1 SLRERRVRRTGLAP
15 DAASTGYWTR
25 CVDSS
30 ILVRRRRRGG
40 AYNKKR
46 MHLTEEQSNYL
57 RILGH
62 TLTPVVDVG
71 PGGVTDSLRKEL
83 DKALAEHELVKVR
96 VRFGDKQ
103 RRQRIFAELAPMAD
117 ACLVKD

>member
-1 SLRERRVRRTGLAP
+1 
-15 DAASTGYWTR
+15 
-25 CVDSS
+25 
-30 ILVRRRRRGG
+30 
-40 AYNKKR
+40 

-62 TLTPVVDVG
+62 TLTPIIDIG

-83 DKALAEHELVKVR
+83 DKALADHELVKVR

-103 RRQRIFAELAPMAD
+103 RRQRIFAELAPMAE
-117 ACLVKD
+117 ACLVKEAGYVALLYRPANPSSIRLPQS

>member
-1 SLRERRVRRTGLAP
+1 
-15 DAASTGYWTR
+15 
-25 CVDSS
+25 
-30 ILVRRRRRGG
+30 
-40 AYNKKR
+40 

-117 ACLVKD
+117 ACLVKDAGYVALLYRPANPSSIRLPES